1 MKLVLAI
8 VQAEDADRAVKALIS
23 QEYRVTR
30 FNTVGGFLRKGNVTL
45 LTAVQPEEV
54 EQVIQTLRNTCQRR
68 PIDQAKAEGSGREVS
83 RAALF
88 VLNVPQSYQL

>member
-1 MKLVLAI
+1 MKLVMAI
-8 VQAEDADRAVKALIS
+8 VQAEDADRAVKALIG

-54 EQVIQTLRNTCQRR
+54 EQVIQTLRTTCQRR
-68 PIDQAKAEGSGREVS
+68 PIDQTKEGSGREVS

>member
-1 MKLVLAI
+1 MKLVVAI
-8 VQAEDADRAVKALIS
+8 VQAEDADRAVKALIG
-23 QEYRVTR
+23 QEFRVTR

-45 LTAVQPEEV
+45 LMAVQPEEV
-54 EQVIQTLRNTCQRR
+54 EQVIQSLRSTCQRR
-68 PIDQAKAEGSGREVS
+68 PVDQTKANEQQREVS